1 MSKYTLSIG
10 CETPD
15 EVRAV
20 LHKLH
25 PLTVEVAVGAAPS
38 TTTVPAEELE
48 QPEKMPEQAAPR
60 PRGRPPKAKTEEP
73 KPTPPPP
80 VAPEKPKPAAEKPK
94 LKDTDVRAKLAE
106 VAEKFSPNEARAII
120 KGFATNITEL
130 KPADYQ
136 AVYDA
141 AMEKLGPADADQTQ
155 TTDDEDFLK

>member
-1 MSKYTLSIG
+1 MSKFTLSIA
-10 CETPD
+10 CDTLE
-15 EVRAV
+15 EVQVHASKLIGVPVALSVGPIADQSAAV
-20 LHKLH
+20 
-25 PLTVEVAVGAAPS
+25 E
-38 TTTVPAEELE
+38 PAE
-48 QPEKMPEQAAPR
+48 QPAPR

-73 KPTPPPP
+73 KNRMLEDESKPTPPP

-130 KPADYQ
+130 KAADYQ

-141 AMEKLGPADADQTQ
+141 AVAKLGPAE
-155 TTDDEDFLK
+155 TTETAGDDEDFLK